1 MPLRKHV
8 IAIIEVLLIY
18 IQAERIY
25 LHMDS
30 FLGSFVLNL
39 QTRMK
44 VGREFNFN
52 FLTRVW
58 VRIQL

>member
-30 FLGSFVLNL
+30 FWEVL
-39 QTRMK
+39 
-44 VGREFNFN
+44 F
-52 FLTRVW
+52 
-58 VRIQL
+58 